1 MLAVVLAHLFSELL
15 HEYAAHQ
22 RPLTASEWL
31 GVAVPPLIL
40 LIIGR
45 ATSIQIADSRPV
57 EEILGM
63 VTLIVLS
70 ALAGRRAGLR
80 GLRRI
85 LVSFAGGVIGLVV
98 IVLQIVLKPH

>member
-45 ATSIQIADSRPV
+45 ATSIQIAASRPV
-57 EEILGM
+57 EEILGI
-63 VTLIVLS
+63 VTLIVLA

-80 GLRRI
+80 GLQLI